1 MKFEKVSLET
11 FIQEVKNSFL
21 PHYRDSSNEE
31 LEAVYNKIQL
41 PKRSTSG
48 SAGYDFINPFDKVVL
63 NTTNVEIP
71 TGIKVKLDPDK
82 ILMLAPRSSS
92 ARNGYMFSNTL
103 GIVDSDYYN
112 NPTNEGCIRVS
123 LKAMGTSHPEFESG
137 DKIAQGIILQ
147 YFITEDD
154 NATGTRTGGHGSTG
168 K

>member
-11 FIQEVKNSFL
+11 FIREVRNSL
-21 PHYRDSSNEE
+21 LRPYNESTEEE
-31 LEAVYNKIQL
+31 LKIFYNKIKL
-41 PKRSTSG
+41 PKRSTKG
-48 SAGYDFINPFDKVVL
+48 SAGYDFINPFNKVVL

-71 TGIKVKLDPDK
+71 TGIKVQLDEDK

-103 GIVDSDYYN
+103 GIIDSDYYN

-123 LKAMGTSHPEFESG
+123 LKAMGTSHPAFEYG

-147 YFITEDD
+147 YFTTEDD
-154 NATGTRTGGHGSTG
+154 NATGIRTGGHGSTG